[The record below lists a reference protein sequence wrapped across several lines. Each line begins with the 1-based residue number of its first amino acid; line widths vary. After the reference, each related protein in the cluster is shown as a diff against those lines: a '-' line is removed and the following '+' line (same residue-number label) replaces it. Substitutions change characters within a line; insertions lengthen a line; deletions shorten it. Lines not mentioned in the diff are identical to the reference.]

1 MDTISKDKGRIWD
14 SLQFKFGLSYI
25 LIIAGVLLLLNTY
38 PLRVSQDLVF
48 RSKATT
54 LQSSVSVMV
63 YSLSGLDRLTEE
75 NVSQAMAV
83 VEETGLSR
91 ILVTDSAGK
100 VLYDTRETNDALGEY
115 SFYTEIVQALL
126 GNDVF
131 SSSYRDGAF
140 RSRAASPV
148 LYQNQIIGAVYA
160 YEYDTEQA
168 ALLEG
173 LQGNLL
179 RLSAGIAVVVL
190 CLSGLLSRA
199 LTRKIGQ
206 LLTAIREVREGA
218 YSHRAEVPGR
228 DEIAQLA
235 QEFNSLTDRLQT
247 TENAR
252 RRFVSDASHE
262 LKTPLAAIRLL
273 TDSILQTENID
284 RETAREFVTDIGQ
297 EAERL
302 SRITEDLLRLT
313 RLDSNV
319 LERPVV
325 VDALPVLEQVMRM
338 MSLVAQEKGTELT
351 YRAEGTCTMLATRD
365 EIHQIIYNLTDNA
378 VKYTPPGS
386 TVQVSLFREG
396 DQVVLT
402 VEDNGAGIPEEDLPR
417 IFERFYRVDKAR
429 SRAAGG
435 TGLGLAIVRDTVE
448 KRGGTVEAANR
459 PGGGSVRRPWRRCP
473 AGGAAVHRVGRGA
486 GHPGA
491 GGVSGDGAAGGTGG
505 RRPHQRHS
513 RGDYPAVPG
522 AGWYPGQGGPLL
534 PLPVALRRGAGLG
547 RLCHHP
553 DADPAAGDLRCQRD
567 GPGPAAGLP
576 GPADLHSQGCPVF
589 QQRGCD
595 RHAERHPVL
604 SG

>member
-429 SRAAGG
+429 SRAAGAG
-435 TGLGLAIVRDTVE
+435 AGDADDE
-448 KRGGTVEAANR
+448 
-459 PGGGSVRRPWRRCP
+459 PGGPGEGNGTDLS
-473 AGGAAVHRVGRGA
+473 GGGDLYDA
-486 GHPGA
+486 GHPG
-491 GGVSGDGAAGGTGG
+491 
-505 RRPHQRHS
+505 
-513 RGDYPAVPG
+513 
-522 AGWYPGQGGPLL
+522 
-534 PLPVALRRGAGLG
+534 
-547 RLCHHP
+547 
-553 DADPAAGDLRCQRD
+553 
-567 GPGPAAGLP
+567 
-576 GPADLHSQGCPVF
+576 
-589 QQRGCD
+589 
-595 RHAERHPVL
+595 
-604 SG
+604 

>member
-386 TVQVSLFREG
+386 TVQVSLSREG

-435 TGLGLAIVRDTVE
+435 TGLGLSLI
-448 KRGGTVEAANR
+448 
-459 PGGGSVRRPWRRCP
+459 
-473 AGGAAVHRVGRGA
+473 HI
-486 GHPGA
+486 
-491 GGVSGDGAAGGTGG
+491 
-505 RRPHQRHS
+505 
-513 RGDYPAVPG
+513 
-522 AGWYPGQGGPLL
+522 
-534 PLPVALRRGAGLG
+534 
-547 RLCHHP
+547 
-553 DADPAAGDLRCQRD
+553 
-567 GPGPAAGLP
+567 
-576 GPADLHSQGCPVF
+576 
-589 QQRGCD
+589 
-595 RHAERHPVL
+595 
-604 SG
+604 